1 MTLPLAVGARVL
13 VRDRPWRVRKI
24 VDVAEHHRI
33 VEVEALDG
41 EAPRAL
47 SVVAPPEPLEPLPSQ
62 DVEFD
67 PRGLNSFASW
77 SNAHRILAATLVRET
92 GLLSG
97 ARFGR
102 VTLEA
107 YQLAPTLRLVANPRP
122 SLLVAD
128 DVGLGKT
135 IEAGLA
141 MLELMARGRAGRI
154 LVVTPPG
161 LMDQWQE
168 ELRERFGLEFMI
180 LDNAAGVARA
190 QTALPAG
197 ASPWDVLPRVITSLD
212 FVKKET
218 VRHRALRKRWDLIV
232 VDEAHALAESGTP
245 ENPYRTQRTR
255 LGVELRKAGRGLLLL
270 TATPHN
276 GYSHSFRSLLEL
288 VEPTAATLHGAREDV
303 RRRIERARIRRMKA
317 QIKRR
322 LADGRE
328 EPVFPEREVRGI
340 PVTAMSA
347 EERDLLRKVASYCSR
362 TARDAHDTEG
372 AELVGFAMQI
382 VKKRALSSRAALGR
396 TIEHRLAALR
406 KEQEREE
413 PPDPAELRD
422 FQADLPLGDAAAER
436 TARRILRSAIPPDE
450 RRRKSEIRALEA
462 IRRALKKLPP
472 RDPKIEA
479 LLAEVQTVLAQDP
492 SEKVIVFT
500 EYLDTLA
507 AIEERLATEA
517 SLAGRYVILRGGL
530 SRAQRL
536 KRQEVFEQAE
546 TRLLLATDAA
556 SEGLNLQR
564 HCRRVIH
571 VELPWNPNRLE
582 QRNGRVDRYGQTRNP
597 TIRYLYYPDS
607 PEEAVLDQ
615 LVTKI
620 EQMAKDR
627 VSTPDLLGLLQGDQ
641 RIGDGLTALDP
652 EAGDV
657 ERRKADL
664 VRLFDDRT
672 AEFVRN
678 VQPLLAAGATG
689 AEEQARILSLLDT
702 AEPLLPDEIELEQAV
717 CSMLGRDAVTPDP
730 TRTGVLRVAVP
741 WRLRGPDV
749 APAYPAVTFRRSVA
763 VRYKADEVDYVT
775 PLHPLVRA
783 LASEA
788 RRRLLHVY
796 PGERGLPVRRL
807 AARRVARGEPV
818 SALFTF
824 LASVEGEGGLLQQDL
839 LAVRVGL
846 DGTIH
851 GDPAANTRYISDGGA
866 PGEIPAGEIERLFA
880 ERFDEMRAVALAE
893 ARRWI
898 EARVQELRVR
908 RSQQAEMLLRDLERD
923 VADRLQEI
931 DEAERRG
938 RGLVEE
944 SGQQR
949 LFAEQESR
957 GGFEA
962 RRAAVN
968 AYAEERRR
976 ELADFQAVRDPETP
990 RPLGALLLV
999 PEGPRA

>member
-1 MTLPLAVGARVL
+1 MTLLLAVGARVL

-24 VDVAEHHRI
+24 VDVAEQHRI
-33 VEVEALDG
+33 VEIEAADG
-41 EAPRAL
+41 ESPRAL
-47 SVVAPPEPLEPLPSQ
+47 SVVTPPEPLVPLPSEEVQ
-62 DVEFD
+62 FD
-67 PRGLNSFASW
+67 LSGLDSFAAW
-77 SNAHRILAATLVRET
+77 SHAHRILGATLVRET

-107 YQLAPTLRLVANPRP
+107 YQLAPTLRLLANPRP
-122 SLLVAD
+122 SLLIAD

-161 LMDQWQE
+161 LMDQWQD
-168 ELRERFGLEFMI
+168 ELEERFGLRFVI

-190 QTALPAG
+190 QTELPAG
-197 ASPWDVLPRVITSLD
+197 VSPWDVLPRVITSLD

-255 LGVELRKAGRGLLLL
+255 LGLELRKASRGLLLL

-276 GYSHSFRSLLEL
+276 GYSHSFRSLIEL
-288 VEPTAATLHGAREDV
+288 VEPTAATLHGSREQV
-303 RRRIERARIRRMKA
+303 HRRIERARIRRMKV

-322 LADGRE
+322 LPDGRE

-340 PVTAMSA
+340 PVQDISPA
-347 EERDLLRKVASYCSR
+347 ERDLLRKVASYCSR
-362 TARDAHDTEG
+362 TAQDAGDTEG

-382 VKKRALSSRAALGR
+382 VKKRALSSRLALAK

-406 KEQEREE
+406 KEEEREV
-413 PPDPAELRD
+413 PPDRAELRD

-436 TARRILRSAIPPDE
+436 TARRILKSAIPADE

-462 IRRALKKLPP
+462 IRRTLKKLPP

-479 LLAEVQTVLAQDP
+479 LVAEVRNVLAQDA

-507 AIEERLATEA
+507 AIERRLAAEE

-536 KRQEVFEQAE
+536 KRQEAFEQPE
-546 TRLLLATDAA
+546 IRLLLATDAA

-564 HCRRVIH
+564 YCRRVIH

-597 TIRYLYYPDS
+597 IIRYLYYPDS

-627 VSTPDLLGLLQGDQ
+627 VSTPDLLGLLAGDQ
-641 RIGDGLTALDP
+641 RIGDGLTMLDP
-652 EAGDV
+652 EAADV
-657 ERRKADL
+657 ERRKSDL

-672 AEFVRN
+672 REFVRN
-678 VQPLLAAGATG
+678 VQPLLVGDGAAD
-689 AEEQARILSLLDT
+689 EQARLLALLDT
-702 AEPLLPDEIELEQAV
+702 AEPLLPDETELEEIVSA
-717 CSMLGRDAVTPDP
+717 MLGPDAVTPDP
-730 TRTGVLRVAVP
+730 ARDGVLRIAVP
-741 WRLRGPDV
+741 WQVRGPGV
-749 APAYPAVTFRRSVA
+749 APVYPAVTFRRSVA
-763 VRYKADEVDYVT
+763 VRYRGDEVDYVT
-775 PLHPLVRA
+775 PLHPLVRS
-783 LASEA
+783 LAAEA

-807 AARRVARGEPV
+807 AARRVPASEPP
-818 SALFTF
+818 SIAFTF
-824 LASVEGEGGLLQQDL
+824 LASIEGEGGLLEQHL
-839 LAVRVGL
+839 LAVRVGV
-846 DGTIH
+846 DGTLH
-851 GDPAANTRYISDGGA
+851 GDPAANTHYLGPGGP
-866 PGEIPAGEIERLFA
+866 PGEVPGSRIERLFA
-880 ERFDEMRAVALAE
+880 ERFEEMRAAATAE
-893 ARRWI
+893 AWRWI
-898 EARVQELRVR
+898 EARAKELRAR
-908 RSQQAEMLLRDLERD
+908 RAQQAELLLRDLESD
-923 VADRLQEI
+923 VADRLREI
-931 DEAERRG
+931 DEEELRAS
-938 RGLVEE
+938 GLVEA

-949 LFAEQESR
+949 LFADQEGGR
-957 GGFEA
+957 GFEA
-962 RRAAVN
+962 RRAALN
-968 AYAEERRR
+968 AHAAERRQEIAEFR
-976 ELADFQAVRDPETP
+976 QVRDPEPP
-990 RPLGALLLV
+990 RPLGALFLV
-999 PEGPRA
+999 PEGSGE